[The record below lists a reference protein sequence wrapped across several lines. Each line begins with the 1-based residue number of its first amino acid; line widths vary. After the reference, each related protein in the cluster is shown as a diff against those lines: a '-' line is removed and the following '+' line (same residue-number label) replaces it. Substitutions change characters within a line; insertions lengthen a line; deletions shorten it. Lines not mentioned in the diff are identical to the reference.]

1 MLPLRSARHLASQ
14 CLQEALKPGGRAVD
28 ATMGNGQDTL
38 LLAQCVGPSGRVDA
52 FDIQVS
58 ALARTR
64 ERLEEA
70 GCLGQVRLHLAGHEC
85 MAEHVRGPVQAIAF
99 NLGWLPGGDKAV
111 TTRVETTRLALAAS
125 LALLAPGGVLT
136 VCAYPGHEEGAR
148 EAALVRALLS
158 GLRPQD
164 FNVLE
169 QVFLNA
175 SPGAPVF
182 FLAQKQPIP

>member
-14 CLQEALKPGGRAVD
+14 CLREALRPGDRAVD

-38 LLAQCVGPSGRVDA
+38 MLAQLVGPTGRVDA
-52 FDIQVS
+52 FDIQPS
-58 ALARTR
+58 ALSNTQA
-64 ERLEEA
+64 RLEEA
-70 GCLGQVRLHLAGHEC
+70 GCLAQVRLHLAGHETLG
-85 MAEHVRGPVQAIAF
+85 EVVPGPVQAIVF
-99 NLGWLPGGDKAV
+99 NLGWLPGGDKGI
-111 TTRVETTRLALAAS
+111 TTCVKTTGAALEAGLAM
-125 LALLAPGGVLT
+125 LAPGGVLSI
-136 VCAYPGHEEGAR
+136 CAYPGHEEGAR
-148 EAALVRALLS
+148 EESFVRCFLSALK
-158 GLRPQD
+158 PQD

>member
-14 CLQEALKPGGRAVD
+14 CLREALRPGDHAVD

-38 LLAQCVGPSGRVDA
+38 LLAQLVGPAGRVDA
-52 FDIQVS
+52 FDIQPS
-58 ALARTR
+58 ALLKTR

-70 GCLGQVRLHLAGHEC
+70 GCLAQACLHLAGHETLGD
-85 MAEHVRGPVQAIAF
+85 AVQGPVQAIVF
-99 NLGWLPGGDKAV
+99 NLGWLPGGDKGV
-111 TTRVETTRLALAAS
+111 TTRVETTRKALEAS
-125 LALLAPGGVLT
+125 LALLAPGGVLS
-136 VCAYPGHEEGAR
+136 VCAYPGHEEGGR
-148 EAALVRALLS
+148 EEAFVRGFLS
-158 GLRPQD
+158 ALRPQD

-175 SPGAPVF
+175 SPGGPVF